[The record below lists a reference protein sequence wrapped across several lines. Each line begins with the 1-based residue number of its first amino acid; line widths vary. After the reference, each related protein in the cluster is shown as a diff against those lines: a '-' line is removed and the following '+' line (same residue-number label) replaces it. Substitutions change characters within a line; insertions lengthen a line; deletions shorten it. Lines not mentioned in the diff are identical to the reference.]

1 MAPASE
7 SGHQPTLRCAAAH
20 PDDASPCEG
29 DQQVVRIVVGADA
42 VLACVHHGARLY
54 ASVDGAE
61 VHPVGAVDGPN
72 AEAAREVVREATGM
86 KPFFWMAATEPPA
99 REPRHRLHGL
109 HGYRFRRTP

>member
-1 MAPASE
+1 MAPTGE
-7 SGHQPTLRCAAAH
+7 STHRPTPRCAAAH
-20 PDDASPCEG
+20 PDDPSPCEG
-29 DQQVVRIVVGADA
+29 VQQVVRIVVGADE
-42 VLACVHHGARLY
+42 VLACIQHGARLY

-61 VHPVGAVDGPN
+61 VYPVGPPDGPN

-109 HGYRFRRTP
+109 RGIRFRRTP